1 MAERLS
7 LISSWGAVS
16 EPADPGRTNGC
27 GQGGQV
33 TVKADVGTGK
43 CTLAWEAGGHQELGA
58 EKGPF
63 LHSCSLP

>member
-7 LISSWGAVS
+7 LISSWGPIS
-16 EPADPGRTNGC
+16 EPADPGWTNGC

-43 CTLAWEAGGHQELGA
+43 GTLAWKAGGHQKLGT
-58 EKGPF
+58 EEGPF
-63 LHSCSLP
+63 LYSFSLP